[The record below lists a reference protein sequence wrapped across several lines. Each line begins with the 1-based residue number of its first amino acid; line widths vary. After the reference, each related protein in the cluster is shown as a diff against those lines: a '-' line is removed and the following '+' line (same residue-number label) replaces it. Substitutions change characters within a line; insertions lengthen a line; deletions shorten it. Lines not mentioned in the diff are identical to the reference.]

1 MKSVHHQILRCGIC
15 FLLGNLFACI
25 FFHTHFAK
33 EYFRK
38 NYQGKLHIFIKD
50 RAITVNAFV
59 DTGNHL
65 YEPVSGRP
73 VCLVEYDV
81 VKKYLNPDVM
91 NLRTWPIPYRTIG
104 KCDGLLW
111 GVTADKLIFQNKW
124 RKNIKSGCII
134 AFYHGKIG
142 KSGEYGAIV
151 HPDILEK

>member
-1 MKSVHHQILRCGIC
+1 
-15 FLLGNLFACI
+15 
-25 FFHTHFAK
+25 
-33 EYFRK
+33 
-38 NYQGKLHIFIKD
+38 
-50 RAITVNAFV
+50 
-59 DTGNHL
+59 
-65 YEPVSGRP
+65 
-73 VCLVEYDV
+73 
-81 VKKYLNPDVM
+81 M